1 VNHHSITGLF
11 SPLKSKEE
19 LFVRP
24 LRIIGIS
31 LSAAAVFLAANWFSN
46 TLVPLNRLNSLQ
58 PAIASTEVSP
68 ASLLECTMSQNWS
81 ANLNSLLLTCNGDEV
96 QVNKR
101 VTDIKNMPPDG
112 AGRPTAIKPSDP
124 IVLVGTKELNSNVIN
139 AEFVAY
145 GNRGSNL
152 SAFQSSGILQII
164 LAEVVGGLGILALFI
179 DWRIARARRVER
191 TMQAWQ
197 AEQAYAASPQLV
209 EQPVYQRRR

>member
-1 VNHHSITGLF
+1 M
-11 SPLKSKEE
+11 
-19 LFVRP
+19 RP

-58 PAIASTEVSP
+58 PAIALAGTASTSSP

-81 ANLNSLLLTCNGDEV
+81 ESLNALLLTCNGDEV

-124 IVLVGTKELNSNVIN
+124 IVLVGTKALHSNVIN

-197 AEQAYAASPQLV
+197 AEQAYAASPQLIK
-209 EQPVYQRRR
+209 QPVYQRRR